1 MVDPAG
7 GLSVVR
13 RDWRRHDLPG
23 GGDGTR
29 RRVTADAGGMTS
41 RTSLTGVMPVL
52 ERAIESRVFPGAVI
66 EVGRTNGVLTTMVAG
81 RQTYDRSATAI
92 DAHTIYDLAS
102 LTKVLAVASLMTAEL
117 SAGRMRLDDRVR
129 YWIEGWTGEDRQT
142 VTIRDLLEHASGLPG
157 HRPYYQSRRG
167 RASFE
172 TAITEEPLAY
182 PPRSQSIYSDPGFLL
197 LGFAMENA
205 GGAALD
211 VQFNGWRDREIGAG
225 VELRFNPGAEW
236 RDRTAPTEDTRDGE
250 ERRGAVHDENAE
262 ALGGVAAHAG
272 LFGTAAAVGAV
283 ARWWMRSPALAQFS
297 VKSRVPGSSRA
308 LGWDTMMP
316 TSSCGTKLSASAI
329 GHTGFTGT
337 SLWIDPA
344 KDLYIAILSNRVHPT
359 RHNEGI
365 QETRRALHDAIV
377 TGLEGADPAAAAAS
391 EA

>member
-1 MVDPAG
+1 
-7 GLSVVR
+7 
-13 RDWRRHDLPG
+13 
-23 GGDGTR
+23 
-29 RRVTADAGGMTS
+29 MTS
-41 RTSLTGVMPVL
+41 RTSLSGVMPIL

-66 EVGRTNGVLTTMVAG
+66 EVGRGDGVLTTLVAG

-102 LTKVLAVASLMTAEL
+102 LTKVLAVASLMTVEL
-117 SAGRMRLDDRVR
+117 SAGRMRLNDRVR
-129 YWIEGWTGEDRQT
+129 HWIEGWTGDDRQM
-142 VTIRDLLEHASGLPG
+142 VTIQDLLEHASGLPG

-172 TAITEEPLAY
+172 VAITKEPLAY
-182 PPRSQSIYSDPGFLL
+182 APRSQSIYSDPGFLL

-205 GGAALD
+205 AGAALD
-211 VQFNGWRDREIGAG
+211 VQFDVWRDRELGAD
-225 VELRFNPGAEW
+225 VELRFNPGAGW
-236 RDRTAPTEDTRDGE
+236 RDRTAPTEDIRDGE

-272 LFGTAAAVGAV
+272 LFGTAAAVGAA
-283 ARWWMRSPALAQFS
+283 ARWWMRSPALEQFS
-297 VKSRVPGSSRA
+297 VRSRVPGSSRA
-308 LGWDTMMP
+308 LAWDTMLP
-316 TSSCGTKLSASAI
+316 TSSCGTRLSSRAI

-359 RHNEGI
+359 RHNKGI

-377 TGLEGADPAAAAAS
+377 TDLADAGPADAAAAS
-391 EA
+391 PE